1 MGHAR
6 TSCSAVISTWSDADP
21 AVADPSHSWRRR
33 ARRSCASRLSQWAPG
48 RDASLVFQ
56 GSSGRVLDLTVGYRR
71 CNRRFAPE
79 DVIRDPRAMT
89 LRLLLLAVLA
99 LMLAPLAVLAIEREY
114 YWNDVTNHTT
124 WDLPKVPVPFRDENS
139 GNKYY
144 LDPKTGETTWDYP
157 GPWKTMKSEEHGDRE
172 YYHNTETK
180 ESTWEK
186 PEDLGWRRVK
196 VQDDEL

>member
-1 MGHAR
+1 
-6 TSCSAVISTWSDADP
+6 
-21 AVADPSHSWRRR
+21 
-33 ARRSCASRLSQWAPG
+33 
-48 RDASLVFQ
+48 
-56 GSSGRVLDLTVGYRR
+56 
-71 CNRRFAPE
+71 
-79 DVIRDPRAMT
+79 MT

-99 LMLAPLAVLAIEREY
+99 LILAPLAVFAIEREY

-124 WDLPKVPVPFRDENS
+124 WDL
-139 GNKYY
+139 
-144 LDPKTGETTWDYP
+144 PKTGETTWDYP

>member
-1 MGHAR
+1 MIY
-6 TSCSAVISTWSDADP
+6 V
-21 AVADPSHSWRRR
+21 
-33 ARRSCASRLSQWAPG
+33 
-48 RDASLVFQ
+48 
-56 GSSGRVLDLTVGYRR
+56 
-71 CNRRFAPE
+71 
-79 DVIRDPRAMT
+79 
-89 LRLLLLAVLA
+89 
-99 LMLAPLAVLAIEREY
+99 
-114 YWNDVTNHTT
+114 VTT
-124 WDLPKVPVPFRDENS
+124 FDENS